1 MIKNLIILP
10 NQLFK
15 EIETMEI
22 ENMIFY
28 EAKEYFLKYNY
39 NKKKII
45 LHRASMQN
53 FYNELIHESKN
64 QNTKITYFN
73 YKTELKEIIKDF
85 NFLSIFDP
93 INKGIKKK
101 IKDLCSVLDID
112 LSILESPNFLSS
124 NKENKEFFRDN
135 DFFQHKYYQMQR
147 KRLNILLDA
156 DGKPE
161 GGKWSFDSKNRKKF
175 PKDVEIPELP
185 EFNNDYLEEAKS
197 YTAENFADNLGNLEN
212 FCYPISRREAE
223 ELLDDFIENKL
234 EKFGS
239 YQDGFEKEIVFGF
252 HSLISSSLNIGL
264 LNPKQVV
271 DKVLNYYNE
280 NEIPL
285 ASVEGFIRQ
294 ITGWREYVR
303 AIYQL
308 ESEKMIKSNFFK
320 HQRDFPQKFYRAES
334 EIEVLDDSIK
344 KAVDYAYSHHIERL
358 MVLGNFFLL
367 CELDK
372 DQVFKWFMEMY
383 IDAYEWVMFAN
394 VYGMSQYSYPEMM
407 TKPYISSSNYILKMS
422 HYKKGEW
429 SKIWDGLYW
438 HFISKNKD
446 KFSDT
451 PRMSLMLSLLDR
463 MDQEKIKHHIKRA
476 DKFLEKLNDNNK

>member
-1 MIKNLIILP
+1 
-10 NQLFK
+10 
-15 EIETMEI
+15 
-22 ENMIFY
+22 MIFY

-73 YKTELKEIIKDF
+73 YKTELKDIIKDF
-85 NFLSIFDP
+85 DSLSIFDP

-101 IKDLCSVLDID
+101 IKDLCSALDID

-124 NKENKEFFRDN
+124 NKYNKEFFKDN